1 MNNDEKNVD
10 KDVEISRPYYLR
22 PLKDKDLYTVL
33 SIIDKIFPGDKLQEA
48 FGEIDT
54 EGKSREEIGIQ
65 VATKLGFALIRN
77 IVTAHD
83 EIYALLSDVSGM
95 PVEMID
101 DMPFGTG
108 PMMIWDMLKDAGNA
122 DFFKVVFRSA

>member
-22 PLKDKDLYTVL
+22 QLKDKDLFTVL
-33 SIIDKIFPGDKLQEA
+33 AIIDKIFPGDKLQEA
-48 FGEIDT
+48 FDQVST
-54 EGKSREEIGIQ
+54 KGKTMEEVGIQ
-65 VATKLGFALIRN
+65 VSTKLGFALIRN

-83 EIYALLSDVSGM
+83 EIYALLSDVSGL
-95 PVEMID
+95 PVNIID

-108 PMMIWDMLKDAGNA
+108 PMMILDIIQDARNA
-122 DFFKVVFRSA
+122 DFFRVVSRLA